1 MSIIE
6 ILDESRFSG
15 VCSEIKMPNSSEE
28 LIEIFRQEDR
38 ETQFT
43 ISGARTGIVGGAVPE
58 GGILISTEK
67 LKKIDKAVD
76 DEITVDAGVTLKE
89 LKMALAKEKK
99 YYFAPNPTEETA
111 TMAGLFACNGAGGN
125 SRKYGT
131 VGDNTL
137 AIDFVTTT
145 GLFWQIKRGEY
156 IFGESGC
163 NLPGGLRLDC
173 SVYEK
178 KTIVSALTP
187 LIGMDLIDF
196 LAGSEGVLGVV
207 TSLTLKLEEKKNQ
220 WGILYF
226 FEETEEALNYI
237 EYLKTWDSSHE
248 GIIEE
253 CEYLCE
259 NTLRLLTEKKYTI
272 QNLSNFPPFPKN
284 SKAALMVILSG
295 DDEEV
300 LENVLMEHVETF
312 LELGGRDE
320 LTWGFEGALEI
331 EKLHTLRH
339 GVPELINSEI
349 DLIRQTRKDSIK
361 IGTDF
366 IGSLTIRQYLQDLKE
381 DHLKGFVFGHALDEH
396 LHINI
401 LVSSNVGQS
410 LAKSRVYEWAS
421 VIASSHGMVVSE
433 HGVGKIKVKLVESFL
448 TKERLLNMR
457 KIKAFFDPH
466 HQLAQGTIL
475 A

>member
-6 ILDESRFSG
+6 ILDESRFNG

-28 LIEIFRQEDR
+28 LIENFRQEDR

-58 GGILISTEK
+58 SGILISTEK

-196 LAGSEGVLGVV
+196 LAGS
-207 TSLTLKLEEKKNQ
+207 
-220 WGILYF
+220 
-226 FEETEEALNYI
+226 EEALNYI